1 MQVGRVASILR
12 LMKNRPDSG
21 VVNGQS
27 SVNRA
32 DLEEHESFDRLIDGI
47 SQGGGVALRDWSA
60 RDFSNIY
67 VRFRPH
73 LISHAGKFL
82 RDTTQAEEVVQD
94 SFLYLMTAMP
104 ELDSEVGILRFLKWK
119 VRLLC
124 LDVIRSSGRGYNETF
139 SGDVFAGG
147 QEEVAESIE
156 RAEDAAVVR
165 LALAQLSPR
174 HREVLIATVI
184 EEKTYKQTSQQMGIS
199 ENGLRQLLLR
209 ARRAF
214 RQELVGQ
221 ADAANMTVSEAL
233 RLASKRH
240 AGKLLSTSVVGATLI
255 VAAFIPLDFGSQQ
268 SESLF
273 AVNDL
278 SSELRFGSSETAAD
292 LPGSAREV
300 AGNTEIGESVLV
312 EEFDP
317 LELPYEEK
325 VETEVPAP
333 EQEFTQAEG
342 ERTRE
347 LVTDDLKDFQTLLS
361 QNLALSPVE
370 IDANRV
376 HSLAA
381 QDISGYLRENIAA
394 GVDLVVELGT
404 CRESAALVPCKLFL
418 EDSRNGWHLVWLS
431 TNFATHESNASP
443 GSRSIQVV
451 ATDFLVG
458 DFGGN
463 FGNVSV
469 DAPVGE
475 SPEYLRLNLE
485 ITDTKARILDFE
497 WVQPS

>member
-1 MQVGRVASILR
+1 MNEQLSV
-12 LMKNRPDSG
+12 NRPD
-21 VVNGQS
+21 V
-27 SVNRA
+27 
-32 DLEEHESFDRLIDGI
+32 EEQESFDWLNNGT
-47 SQGGGVALRDWSA
+47 SQGGGVVLRDWSA
-60 RDFSNIY
+60 QDFSNIY

-73 LISHAGKFL
+73 LIRYAGNFL

-94 SFLYLMTAMP
+94 SFLYLMTSMP

-124 LDVIRSSGRGYNETF
+124 LDIVRSSGSGYNETF
-139 SGDVFAGG
+139 AEDAFAGG
-147 QEEVAESIE
+147 HEEVAESIE

-184 EEKTYKQTSQQMGIS
+184 EEKTYKQASEQMGIS

-240 AGKLLSTSVVGATLI
+240 AGKLLSTSFVAATLI
-255 VAAFIPLDFGSQQ
+255 VGALIPLDFGSQQ
-268 SESLF
+268 SEPLF
-273 AVNDL
+273 ADNGL
-278 SSELRFGSSETAAD
+278 SSELRFRNSGTAED
-292 LPGSAREV
+292 LPGSARELGGNVDIV
-300 AGNTEIGESVLV
+300 AAPLVGEI
-312 EEFDP
+312 DP
-317 LELPYEEK
+317 LESPDEER
-325 VETEVPAP
+325 VETEVPGP
-333 EQEFTQAEG
+333 EQEFTQEEG
-342 ERTRE
+342 GRTSE
-347 LVTDDLKDFQTLLS
+347 SLSDEFKDFQALLS
-361 QNLALSPVE
+361 KNLSQSPVE

-376 HSLAA
+376 RSLAA
-381 QDISGYLRENIAA
+381 QDERGYLRESVAA

-404 CRESAALVPCKLFL
+404 CRESDAPVPCKLFL

-431 TNFATHESNASP
+431 TNFASYESNSSP
-443 GSRSIQVV
+443 ESRSIQVV

-469 DAPVGE
+469 NAPVGN
-475 SPEYLRLNLE
+475 SPQYLRLNLE

-497 WVQPS
+497 WVKPS